1 MPAHRA
7 TPAQLGRHGGPG
19 DARLSRILAVVV
31 MSAVLP
37 GSGHLVT
44 GHRRAGRWIMGIF
57 FLLVAL
63 AAAGGVLAYVSP
75 ETVASFAVRTGWL
88 AVLKWGVV
96 ALGVAW
102 ASVIGSAALC
112 AKPGSVGRG
121 GRLVAFALTAALCVG
136 IAIPVL
142 RISQYADTTATVID
156 EVFTGDE
163 PGPAADQG
171 LSEEDPFFDGRV
183 NILLVGADS
192 DRRDDLRTGLRT
204 DTVIVASIDAESGR
218 TLLFTLPRNMQQMPF
233 PEGSAMDEEYPEG
246 FGRCGGECML
256 NAIHAHATE
265 LDRLD
270 PTAFPGDTHP
280 GMTALQ
286 GAVGEALGLEID
298 YYTLVNLEGF
308 ERIVDAL
315 GGVTIN
321 VDERLPI
328 GGLDADGNE
337 VKPSGY
343 IEPGLQTLD
352 GFDALW
358 YARSRSGGGDDYTRS
373 ARQRCLLGAVL
384 RGAEPRN
391 LLLSYQQV
399 VRSAPDAVE
408 TDIPREVLPEL
419 VQVGFRVRE
428 QPVESLAFVPPLV
441 PDTADP
447 DYELIR
453 TLVEEAIDRSEAG
466 AEAPVEA
473 APTPGAG
480 EPADEG
486 TDGGA
491 PGAVGGEP
499 ADGASG
505 TSSAAPEAPV
515 DEAVDLASVC
525 TYS

>member
-1 MPAHRA
+1 MPAHSA
-7 TPAQLGRHGGPG
+7 TPAQLGRHVRRG

-44 GHRRAGRWIMGIF
+44 GHRRAGRLIMGIF
-57 FLLVAL
+57 FVLVVL
-63 AAAGGVLAYVSP
+63 AAAVGVLAYVSP
-75 ETVASFAVRTGWL
+75 ETVASFAVRTSWL
-88 AVLKWGVV
+88 AVLQWGVL

-102 ASVIGSAALC
+102 ASVIGSSALY
-112 AKPGSVGRG
+112 AHPGSVGRG
-121 GRLVAFALTAALCVG
+121 GRLVALALTAALCVG

-156 EVFTGDE
+156 DVFTGED
-163 PGPAADQG
+163 PGPAANPG
-171 LSEEDPFFDGRV
+171 LTEEEVFFDGRV
-183 NILLVGADS
+183 NVLLVGADS

-204 DTVIVASIDAESGR
+204 DTVIVASIDAETGR

-246 FGRCGGECML
+246 FGSCGSECML
-256 NAIHAHATE
+256 NAIHTHATE
-265 LDRLD
+265 LAELD

-286 GAVGEALGLEID
+286 GAVGEALGLDID
-298 YYTLVNLEGF
+298 YYALVNLEGF

-337 VKPSGY
+337 VRPSGY

-358 YARSRSGGGDDYTRS
+358 YARSRSGGGDDYKRS

-384 RGAEPRN
+384 REAEPRN
-391 LLLSYQQV
+391 LLVSYQQV

-408 TDIPREVLPEL
+408 TDIPRDVLPEL
-419 VQVGFRVRE
+419 VRVGFRVRE

-447 DYELIR
+447 DYDVIR
-453 TLVEEAIDRSEAG
+453 TLVEEAIARSDAA
-466 AEAPVEA
+466 AEAPVNA

-486 TDGGA
+486 TDGESAGA
-491 PGAVGGEP
+491 AGEEP
-499 ADGASG
+499 ADDPSG
-505 TSSAAPEAPV
+505 TASAAPEAPV

-525 TYS
+525 TFS